1 MLIINTG
8 KRYRDLDLKSASLGL
23 FETNCSPADIADKL
37 DILLEDNS
45 LQREITT
52 LNESVIN
59 RIGYLIE
66 EGCINHNCVQIKIFD
81 NGSCTTTVGYTEE
94 GYLDDNWILGL
105 YDQTE

>member
-66 EGCINHNCVQIKIFD
+66 EGRVNHAYVKIKIFQD
-81 NGSCTTTVGYTEE
+81 SKCIKTVGYNEE
-94 GYLDDNWILGL
+94 GYLDNNWIIDL
-105 YDQTE
+105 YDPT

>member
-1 MLIINTG
+1 MLVINTG

-37 DILLEDNS
+37 DILLEDNNVE
-45 LQREITT
+45 REITT

-66 EGCINHNCVQIKIFD
+66 EGCVNNAYVKIKIFQD
-81 NGSCTTTVGYTEE
+81 SKCIKTVGYTEE
-94 GYLDDNWILGL
+94 GYLDDNWILDL
-105 YDQTE
+105 YDPT